1 MPIFFAHDGTLL
13 SYRATGEGDPDVCL
27 PGGPMQDSS
36 YLGDLGGVS
45 GHRRL
50 VVLELRG
57 TAGHGSVYRHF
68 PTKLALRRAVTE
80 RWLEQVID
88 PLAVITA
95 AEGPALDRARRWF
108 VTLNSTKRRLAEDDP
123 DPFATYLDLLDDSPE
138 MVDTH
143 IGALLGQLE
152 VIIRQG
158 VDRERSAP
166 TTRPPRLAR
175 CSTP

>member
-1 MPIFFAHDGTLL
+1 M
-13 SYRATGEGDPDVCL
+13 
-27 PGGPMQDSS
+27 
-36 YLGDLGGVS
+36 
-45 GHRRL
+45 
-50 VVLELRG
+50 
-57 TAGHGSVYRHF
+57 
-68 PTKLALRRAVTE
+68 TE

-108 VTLNSTKRRLAEDDP
+108 VTLNATKRRLAEDDT
-123 DPFATYLDLLDDSPE
+123 DLFATYLDLLDDSPE

>member
-1 MPIFFAHDGTLL
+1 
-13 SYRATGEGDPDVCL
+13 
-27 PGGPMQDSS
+27 
-36 YLGDLGGVS
+36 
-45 GHRRL
+45 
-50 VVLELRG
+50 
-57 TAGHGSVYRHF
+57 
-68 PTKLALRRAVTE
+68 VTE

-88 PLAVITA
+88 PLTVITA

-108 VTLNSTKRRLAEDDP
+108 VTLNTTKRRLAEDDP

-166 TTRPPRLAR
+166 TTRPPQLAR